1 MGDQYVVSCAPSS
14 LTLVSVIHHLH
25 YRSINGSFRLPR
37 RIVLLILFLAVSGA
51 SLAHGDSVGPGYVGS
66 SACAACHTQIYE
78 RYLMTPMGRSSGT
91 AGSGSFQEQMGASEF
106 SHTLSGVRYQV
117 SKQPEGFTLAYT
129 QKQPAGSPEIRG
141 TQELTYFIGSG
152 NVGRSYLFSV
162 TGFLFQAPVSYYARS
177 KKWDLAPG
185 YQQHSEL
192 FLMRPVE
199 AECLE
204 CHASGVQPIPGTQNG
219 YKDLPFGEGRISCER
234 CHGPG
239 RSHIAGRTSGQPVTS
254 QEIVNPA
261 KLEVRPRDSVC
272 AQCHLLGE
280 SRIVK
285 AGRSLS
291 RFTPGEWLSDYAAS
305 LIWNSK
311 NVATLKATSHYEK
324 LWQSRCK
331 QASGDRMWCGT
342 CHALHAPPNVQQ
354 SGEFFR
360 QKCLS
365 CHQSGDCRE
374 HTKVRES
381 RGDQCTSC
389 HMPKAQSL
397 EAEHSVFTDHSIPR
411 VAHVQPVA
419 TETDAESELVSFWGN
434 KAEPRELGLAYA
446 QLGVRLQDKKRVVQ
460 AVELLKAA
468 EAQGQV
474 DASVLLQLGYAS
486 DQLGKSA
493 EAIAYYQR
501 ARQQDPA
508 QTVASVNLANHLA
521 MKGQTGEAI
530 VLWEEALSRNSWSG
544 ICKNQYC
551 HRLFAAGGPKGAER
565 ALRKALELNPALKS
579 ARRLLADPRISK
591 SSR

>member
-1 MGDQYVVSCAPSS
+1 
-14 LTLVSVIHHLH
+14 
-25 YRSINGSFRLPR
+25 
-37 RIVLLILFLAVSGA
+37 
-51 SLAHGDSVGPGYVGS
+51 
-66 SACAACHTQIYE
+66 
-78 RYLMTPMGRSSGT
+78 
-91 AGSGSFQEQMGASEF
+91 MGASEF

-129 QKQPAGSPEIRG
+129 QKQPAGSSEIRG

-311 NVATLKATSHYEK
+311 NVAALKATATITLAEP
-324 LWQSRCK
+324 LQTG
-331 QASGDRMWCGT
+331 SGDRMWCGT
-342 CHALHAPPNVQQ
+342 CHALHSPPPQQ
-354 SGEFFR
+354 SGV
-360 QKCLS
+360 LS
-365 CHQSGDCRE
+365 PEVFICHQSGDCRE
-374 HTKVRES
+374 RAKVRET

-389 HMPKAQSL
+389 HKPKAQSL

-411 VAHVQPVA
+411 GARSQPVVA
-419 TETDAESELVSFWGN
+419 ETDAESELVSFWGG
-434 KAEPRELGLAYA
+434 KADRRELGLAYA
-446 QLGVRLQDKKRVVQ
+446 QLGVRLQDKKRVSGHG
-460 AVELLKAA
+460 ATEAA
-468 EAQGQV
+468 EAK
-474 DASVLLQLGYAS
+474 ARWTLQSCSTRLR
-486 DQLGKSA
+486 QRPTGKST

-501 ARQQDPA
+501 ARQQDPS

-530 VLWEEALSRNSWSG
+530 VLWEEALSRNPG
-544 ICKNQYC
+544 LEYARINIATAYLQQ
-551 HRLFAAGGPKGAER
+551 GDPKSAER